1 VTFNGV
7 KSEGV
12 VGADGTF
19 SVTLPASPASTTP
32 GILTVSSPVSP
43 TVTLTDVVVGDVIL
57 CSVRVCVRVC
67 ACRCVLLA
75 SRHAAASPSPPPPF
89 SLFMYVR
96 ANPTHS

>member
-1 VTFNGV
+1 MTRGLCVGVAAQSVAVTFNGV

-57 CSVRVCVRVC
+57 CSVRVCGRVC
-67 ACRCVLLA
+67 AFC
-75 SRHAAASPSPPPPF
+75 
-89 SLFMYVR
+89 
-96 ANPTHS
+96 